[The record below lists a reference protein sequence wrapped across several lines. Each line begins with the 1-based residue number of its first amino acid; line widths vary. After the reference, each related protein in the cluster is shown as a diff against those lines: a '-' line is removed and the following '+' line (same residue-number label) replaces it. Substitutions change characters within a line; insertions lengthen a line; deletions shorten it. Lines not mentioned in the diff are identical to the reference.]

1 MSDNDRFKKR
11 KIFVKVIWSV
21 CFAISVIIT
30 IILFSIDSDS
40 LAAYIFIYWD
50 VFCGLFWI
58 CALIGIKFHSYTYEN
73 HEISLYLGVTSYYL
87 LLDGIIVDKCSPS
100 FFGSSSLDCDFN
112 GEKVS
117 LEVGAFDYTLRVG
130 NNILH

>member
-1 MSDNDRFKKR
+1 MSDNERFKKR

-30 IILFSIDSDS
+30 IILFSKNSDS

-50 VFCGLFWI
+50 VFCGLF
-58 CALIGIKFHSYTYEN
+58 CLASLLGVKFHTYTYKN
-73 HEISLYLGVTSYYL
+73 HEISLYIGWTAYYL

-100 FFGSSSLDCDFN
+100 LFGGSSLECDFE
-112 GEKVS
+112 GEKVC
-117 LEVGAFDYTLRVG
+117 LKVRAFGYTLRVG